1 MSREH
6 RRVLADR
13 TAGLSEAVPVGPEL
27 RHDPAS
33 GRTTDIIDRGAP
45 HPARFALSK
54 FRPTTLPATLLTRPV
69 LLGRLEAGASQRLTV
84 VVGSAGAG
92 KSVLLSSW
100 AATRDGGMTSWLSC
114 DEADADPVR
123 FWAGFIEA
131 PQAVAPGFGAEAA
144 ELLAMDGA
152 MSADVTASIANDAA
166 RLPAGSA
173 IVVDDFHAAAAAA
186 RSMTDLVERWPAG
199 AAQLV
204 LASRVDPPVRLH
216 RLRLSGEL
224 CELRD
229 SDLYLS
235 LSESGAL
242 LENFG
247 VRVAPGEL
255 SLLHRRSEGWVAAV
269 QMAALTLGRTKDPAQ
284 IARALNLRGHAIAEY
299 FIGEVLEQ
307 QPPEVAAFML
317 ETSVLDELTADAC
330 AAVTG
335 RQDAAALLRT
345 IEAANLFIVALDDD
359 RTSYRYHHLV
369 REVLRAQL
377 RALDRGRELTVQLR
391 VAEWLESTGDTR
403 GATRYFLAAGQADRA
418 LGLLQERVV
427 ADLFHDPAAPA
438 ALDLSTVDP
447 SLLTGVPERLLA
459 LAADLLLWG
468 DSVRGGQYLDLL
480 DRSQAVIPPDSRLA
494 SRLAVLRSLRCTLS
508 GEATEAV
515 RHALAAR
522 GIEERTLLGD
532 EWGFGV
538 PLLLLRAYTW
548 LEDFGAVDRE
558 AAVAQAMP
566 SVAEPARLVD
576 VRGAQALAWFEAGRL
591 AKAAEAAMAADADA
605 ERLGFKQHPFA
616 VDYLRVLA
624 GAALERRD
632 FDTAE
637 RLTERALSISERFR
651 PVFEFLALL
660 DRAGIW
666 AARGQV
672 REALATVDG
681 ARLVLAGTTS
691 VLLTR
696 ADELEAR
703 LRLALGDLG
712 SATGLASGLP
722 APRRALLLARIALA
736 ASDHHAAAE
745 HLDALSPGD
754 LTPRAALVR
763 QVLLAAAAIERGA
776 PEAADIVGGVLQ
788 AARHEGFLHTV
799 VTTAPQVTR
808 YLVEHSTYALPDPFL
823 ERIIGAALEVRAT
836 EPGRSAR
843 VLTAPLTEAELRVLK
858 LLPTTSSVQIAA
870 TLFISRNTVK
880 THLRSIYQKLGGSS
894 RLEAIQRAVD
904 LRLL

>member
-1 MSREH
+1 MGG
-6 RRVLADR
+6 
-13 TAGLSEAVPVGPEL
+13 TAGNGAAQRSTA
-27 RHDPAS
+27 
-33 GRTTDIIDRGAP
+33 DRGAP
-45 HPARFALSK
+45 HTARFALSK
-54 FRPTTLPATLLTRPV
+54 FRPTTLPTTLLARPA

-92 KSVLLSSW
+92 KSVLLSNW
-100 AATRDGGMTSWLSC
+100 AATRDGGITSWLSC

-131 PQAVAPGFGAEAA
+131 PQAVAPGFGADAA

-173 IVVDDFHAAAAAA
+173 IVVDDFHMAAAAA
-186 RSMTDLVERWPAG
+186 RSMTDLVERWPART
-199 AAQLV
+199 AQLV

-229 SDLYLS
+229 GDLYLS

-255 SLLHRRSEGWVAAV
+255 SLLHSRSEGWVAAL

-284 IARALNLRGHAIAEY
+284 IARALNLRGHTIADY

-345 IEAANLFIVALDDD
+345 IEAANLFMVALDDD

-377 RALDRGRELTVQLR
+377 RALDRRRELTVKLR

-427 ADLFHDPAAPA
+427 ADLFHDPATPA

-447 SLLTGVPERLLA
+447 SQLTDVPERLLA

-522 GIEERTLLGD
+522 SIEERTRLED

-548 LEDFGAVDRE
+548 LEDFEAVDRE
-558 AAVAQAMP
+558 AAAAQAMP
-566 SVAEPARLVD
+566 SVAEQARLVD
-576 VRGAQALAWFEAGRL
+576 LRGAQALAWFEAGRL
-591 AKAAEAAMAADADA
+591 AEAAEAARAADTDA
-605 ERLGFKQHPFA
+605 KRLGFEQHPFA

-632 FDTAE
+632 LDTAE
-637 RLTERALSISERFR
+637 HLTERALSISERFR

-666 AARGQV
+666 AARGQIH
-672 REALATVDG
+672 EALAMVDG

-691 VLLTR
+691 VLLAR
-696 ADELEAR
+696 ADELEAL
-703 LRLALGDLG
+703 LRLALGDPR

-722 APRRALLLARIALA
+722 ATRRNLLLARVALA
-736 ASDHHAAAE
+736 ASDHHAAVE
-745 HLDALSPGD
+745 HLDALSPGN

-763 QVLLAAAAIERGA
+763 QVLLAAAAIERGD

-808 YLVEHSTYALPDPFL
+808 YLVEHSTYALPDSFL
-823 ERIIGAALEVRAT
+823 ERIIRAALEVRAT
-836 EPGRSAR
+836 EPGRSGR
-843 VLTAPLTEAELRVLK
+843 ILTAPLTEAELRILR
-858 LLPTTSSVQIAA
+858 LLPTTSSVQMAA
-870 TLFISRNTVK
+870 TLYISRNTVK